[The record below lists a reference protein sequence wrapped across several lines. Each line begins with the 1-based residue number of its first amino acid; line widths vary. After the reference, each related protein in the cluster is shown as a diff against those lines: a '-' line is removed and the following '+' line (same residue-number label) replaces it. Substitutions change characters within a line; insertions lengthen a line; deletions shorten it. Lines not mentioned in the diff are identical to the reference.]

1 MSYSHSGASHAPS
14 LYGVVELDANLK
26 NTIQSLETA
35 TYELQKL
42 AALDLDY
49 KMPGL
54 AAFRQD
60 TEQMINLLHGVC
72 TKVEDALNE
81 RHNESQIIMNSSADM
96 NSAPSS
102 VGSTSGA
109 STTAP
114 STSTASL
121 VPATTQTKAYASVK
135 AVPSV
140 VVYDFEVR
148 LKVTPRDK

>member
-81 RHNESQIIMNSSADM
+81 RHNDSADM